1 MPVCLHIQADRHGP
15 ILVLKEIAVE
25 IGCYLVLGTMHVS
38 MKTAELLDAWALLEP
53 SSRSLSIASTHY
65 GWFIPTRD
73 VEGPDREQIPGELL
87 VAMRVGRELACDYLL
102 FDCDAAA
109 IDGLPVFPW

>member
-1 MPVCLHIQADRHGP
+1 MDVCIFW
-15 ILVLKEIAVE
+15 KETTVE
-25 IGCYLVLGTMHVS
+25 IGRYLVLGTMHVS

-53 SSRSLSIASTHY
+53 SGRPLGVASTHY
-65 GWFIPTRD
+65 GWFIRTSD

-102 FDCDAAA
+102 FDCDALA
-109 IDGLPVFPW
+109 IEGLEVFPW